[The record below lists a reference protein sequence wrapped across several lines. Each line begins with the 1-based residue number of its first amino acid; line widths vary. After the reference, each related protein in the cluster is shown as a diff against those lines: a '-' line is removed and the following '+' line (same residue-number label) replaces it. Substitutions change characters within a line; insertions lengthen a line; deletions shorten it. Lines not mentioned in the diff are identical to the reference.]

1 MSFLNLDGGSGSA
14 HIVERLNLERT
25 RRIAKSVGFD
35 AVDVDEAV
43 LQAAVLL
50 FRDRQQQQQ
59 QQQQQTYN
67 QQQQLSPNHHH
78 HHHAPFSIDSGRR
91 QRPIKPP
98 VLSPKAIN
106 HVKLERL
113 CINNC
118 PANPFLEYLIEA
130 SMGMDLFQEFELQGN
145 MEEEEEQ
152 AAEFEAA
159 ATARREQR
167 RANRRRHHHGEEVKG
182 GGDGGAS
189 ENDDD
194 DDDDDD
200 DDADADADVD
210 DENDEDEHDGGP
222 SKSSCFALDALGF
235 RMRFSRRLRKVE
247 LINLPITR
255 DHAESLMYGIETND
269 ETGTGCRLD
278 TLVMEGVRFVDGDE
292 ETDDDDGEEEENK
305 DYPGD
310 EHDVEDSKPT
320 AATKTETSTATPG
333 DGTVVVHE
341 FCEGFPNN
349 RTLETI
355 KLERC
360 KLTDAQL
367 ALIFDSLARHPTLKH
382 LFVSE
387 NSCRHLGMEALDRM
401 LVSPPDWMSEA
412 DADKNSSSR
421 SNANSS
427 STNNHHC
434 KLESLDLSY
443 QFTSEETY
451 GTGEHIQLDI
461 LTRNCTTLDTDARI
475 YPNLRKLVLQG
486 NQIDDSDMRDL
497 AFLIRHR
504 FPHLEELDL
513 RFNEITTEGLELFAN
528 HSDPFYEGS
537 SSGGHTANNNA
548 RSAQNRRVPPPSSRL
563 RTIRLTNN
571 PLVMTNQTSIVIL
584 RLLKIY
590 PELQLIQSNLEW
602 EDGTSIAEY
611 IQHLLDINRAGRV
624 LLLAGSNGSAGT
636 STTATATATATTNTT
651 AGVSLRQ
658 HQKHPLEEQDEQRRR
673 RQLQQQQRHPI
684 PLGAWPL
691 VLARLTR
698 QSRYPHYIPVK
709 NSLNG
714 MYYLIRHGPII
725 VEQMATSISGSAGT
739 ATGNSAT
746 GATSNTVGNAKK
758 ADTEQPSRKRKW
770 GDPAL
775 GGYETLADFLRC
787 ELGAKR

>member
-25 RRIAKSVGFD
+25 KRTAKSVGFD
-35 AVDVDEAV
+35 AVDVNEAI

-50 FRDRQQQQQ
+50 FRDRQQQH
-59 QQQQQTYN
+59 TSSSN
-67 QQQQLSPNHHH
+67 QQAEHNHHQ
-78 HHHAPFSIDSGRR
+78 PFTIDSGRR
-91 QRPIKPP
+91 KRNSIKK
-98 VLSPKAIN
+98 SGGANKQN
-106 HVKLERL
+106 GHNYVKLEKL

-130 SMGMDLFQEFELQGN
+130 SMGMDLFREFELQGN

-152 AAEFEAA
+152 AAELEAA
-159 ATARREQR
+159 ANARLQQREAEAEAQAA
-167 RANRRRHHHGEEVKG
+167 ANNKNNNTCGEDGLYMENG
-182 GGDGGAS
+182 DFGLGGD
-189 ENDDD
+189 NDDGD
-194 DDDDDD
+194 GD
-200 DDADADADVD
+200 
-210 DENDEDEHDGGP
+210 DEDESESDVPTP
-222 SKSSCFALDALGF
+222 SQSSIFALDALGF

-269 ETGTGCRLD
+269 VIGTGCRLD
-278 TLVMEGVRFVDGDE
+278 TLVMEGVRFVD
-292 ETDDDDGEEEENK
+292 EEEDADE
-305 DYPGD
+305 D
-310 EHDVEDSKPT
+310 EHDVSFDTGLNIFMDNEQHK
-320 AATKTETSTATPG
+320 TPG
-333 DGTVVVHE
+333 DGTVVVKE

-360 KLTDAQL
+360 RLTDAQI
-367 ALIFDSLARHPTLKH
+367 ALVFNSLARHPTLKH
-382 LFVSE
+382 LNLSE
-387 NSCRHLGMEALDRM
+387 SSCRNLGLEALDRM
-401 LVSPPDWMSEA
+401 FVSPLPKWMLPLDSPTISA
-412 DADKNSSSR
+412 AGVANDHSCTSSGGGSSSR
-421 SNANSS
+421 N
-427 STNNHHC
+427 HC
-434 KLESLDLSY
+434 KIESLDLSY

-461 LTRNCTTLDTDARI
+461 LTRNCTTKDVDERI

-486 NQIDDSDMRDL
+486 NQIDDSDMKHL

-504 FPHLEELDL
+504 FPQLEELDL
-513 RFNEITTEGLELFAN
+513 RFNEITTGGLENFAN
-528 HSDPFYEGS
+528 HSDPNNDLYLTS
-537 SSGGHTANNNA
+537 NNDNNN
-548 RSAQNRRVPPPSSRL
+548 SNNSSDPSNFVKKYKTHFPPPSSRL

-571 PLVMTNQTSIVIL
+571 PLVMTNQTSVVIL

-602 EDGTSIAEY
+602 EDGTSIAKY

-624 LLLAGSNGSAGT
+624 LLLAGSNGHN
-636 STTATATATATTNTT
+636 TNTSN
-651 AGVSLRQ
+651 GVGSDEYSKDSINSIYSPSARDIRISSLST
-658 HQKHPLEEQDEQRRR
+658 EEKRRR
-673 RQLQQQQRHPI
+673 EQQSQQQRRPI

-714 MYYLIRHGPII
+714 MYYLIRHGSII
-725 VEQMATSISGSAGT
+725 MEEMAL
-739 ATGNSAT
+739 
-746 GATSNTVGNAKK
+746 GASNVVSNKKNNAKNGSSK
-758 ADTEQPSRKRKW
+758 NKREEVSKRKW

-775 GGYETLADFLRC
+775 GGYATLADFLRC
-787 ELGAKR
+787 ELGA